1 MYRYNYGL
9 AIKKLPSNLIAQAK
23 TTASTPPLIM
33 TPSLLTNA
41 QSAIAE
47 SVDLEA
53 GIEQFTKKD
62 REKIEYA
69 LDTGDFS
76 ELTSNQKAWVN
87 AQVLAK
93 QEEIQQNLTEEETL
107 AMQQALAA
115 QQQLEEEKRRSS
127 EIAMQKTKQYT
138 IYGAVVLA
146 GLGLIYFL
154 SKR

>member
-9 AIKKLPSNLIAQAK
+9 AIQRIPTNAITTPSIP
-23 TTASTPPLIM
+23 TSIM
-33 TPSLLTNA
+33 TPSMLMNVR
-41 QSAIAE
+41 SEIAE
-47 SVDLEA
+47 SVDMQA
-53 GIEQFTKKD
+53 GIEQFNNVE
-62 REKIEYA
+62 REKIKYA

-76 ELTSNQKAWVN
+76 DLTPNQKAWVN

-93 QEEIQQNLTEEETL
+93 QEEIQQNLTEEEAL